1 MFCLS
6 RPSRNEIDA
15 FLLAQ
20 QNETF
25 SYAEVGYSRQQ
36 TPRGYVADRN
46 RIALGKGAE
55 AFERAKSAVRNWKMF
70 DMPWVQLCWPN
81 TPLEPG
87 VTVAVLISHVGFWS
101 LNACRVVYLVDE
113 HGTSET
119 YGFAY
124 GTLQGHGERGE
135 ERFTVEFN
143 SDQSVW
149 YGLYA
154 FSRPNMLARLAYPY
168 TRSLQKR
175 FAKDS
180 KAAMQ
185 KAVQPNVA
193 SKFGSN
199 A

>member
-6 RPSRNEIDA
+6 RPSRDEIDA
-15 FLLAQ
+15 FLSAQ
-20 QNETF
+20 QNQTF
-25 SYAEVGYSRQQ
+25 SYADVGYSRQQ
-36 TPRGYVADRN
+36 TPRGYVADSN

-81 TPLEPG
+81 TLLEPG
-87 VTVAVLISHVGFWS
+87 VTVAVLISHLGFWS
-101 LNACRVVYLVDE
+101 LNACRVVYLVEE
-113 HGTSET
+113 HGSSEK

-124 GTLQGHGERGE
+124 GTLQDHGERGE

-149 YGLYA
+149 YDLYA

-180 KAAMQ
+180 KSAMQ
-185 KAVQPNVA
+185 KAVQPKVV
-193 SKFGSN
+193 SEFGSN

>member
-124 GTLQGHGERGE
+124 GTLQDHGERGE